1 MEQMSD
7 YRKIAKA
14 LSEGKIVAKKTKVGE
29 EQFLEERI
37 SGGFTLVI
45 CGGGHISRALGSMA
59 KMLGYQIWVLDDRE
73 EFANR
78 ECFPQVDRVCCIAF
92 AEAFEKLDF
101 PESAWYVIVTR
112 GHQHDYEC
120 LKNILKRKSSYVG
133 MIGSRKK
140 VKDTFGKLKEEG
152 FTDEQIRRV
161 HAPIGLPIGANTPEE
176 IAVSILAEMVQ
187 ERAKLGCTELPKE
200 VLEWLLQKKE
210 AMVMATIVEKKG
222 SAPRGVGA
230 RMLVA
235 ADGTIAG
242 TIGGG
247 AIEHLAMGKAVSMLK
262 EEKLCE
268 SVTYNL
274 SADEAA
280 GVGMICGGSVEI
292 LFEKVSQIC

>member
-1 MEQMSD
+1 MKQMSD
-7 YRKIAKA
+7 YREIAKA
-14 LSEGKIVAKKTKVGE
+14 LSEGKIVTKKTKVGE
-29 EQFLEERI
+29 EQFLQERL

-45 CGGGHISRALGSMA
+45 CGGGHISKALGSMA

-78 ECFPQVDRVCCIAF
+78 ENFPQVDRVCCMGVS
-92 AEAFEKLDF
+92 EAFEQLEF
-101 PESAWYVIVTR
+101 PKSAWYVIVTR

-120 LKNILKRKSSYVG
+120 LKNILRRKSSYVG

-140 VKDTFGKLKEEG
+140 VRDTFEKLKKEG
-152 FTDEQIRRV
+152 FTDEQIQSV

-187 ERAKLGCTELPKE
+187 ERTKLGCTELQRE
-200 VLEWLLQKKE
+200 MMEWLLQKKE

-235 ADGTIAG
+235 SDGTIVG

-247 AIEHLAMGKAVSMLK
+247 EIEHLATEKAVSMLK
-262 EEKLCE
+262 EGKRCE
-268 SVTYNL
+268 CVTYNL
-274 SADEAA
+274 SADDAA
-280 GVGMICGGSVEI
+280 SVGMICGGSVEI